1 MWLNTQIAVICMLPV
16 MDTSPA
22 VFFTECLWSNLE
34 TSFFKQLV
42 ILYQRVSQII
52 LSDFLKDVKYCPE
65 SLYHL
70 APSQTVTLQML
81 QILYQ
86 VRKHLDPD

>member
-16 MDTSPA
+16 TNTSPA

-34 TSFFKQLV
+34 TSFFEQLV
-42 ILYQRVSQII
+42 TLYQGVSQVI
-52 LSDFLKDVKYCPE
+52 LSDFLEDIRRWLGH
-65 SLYHL
+65 LYDL
-70 APSQTVTLQML
+70 DPRRTVTLQML

>member
-16 MDTSPA
+16 TNTSPA

-42 ILYQRVSQII
+42 ILYQRVSQMI
-52 LSDFLKDVKYCPE
+52 LSDFLENVRHSLE

-70 APSQTVTLQML
+70 DPRQTVTLQML